1 MVKRVFDIA
10 AAMLGLLILSPL
22 LIAASFGICLSSR
35 GPILFK
41 ARRVGL
47 NGMEFTMHK
56 FRTMYV
62 GSSRG
67 VRSVITGRSDS
78 RIFWFGKVLRK
89 TKIDE
94 LPQLWDVLVGRMS
107 IVGPRPEDPQIVEH
121 HYSEEYKKTLS
132 VKPGVAS
139 PGSIF
144 YYTHG
149 ERMLTG
155 EDPAAAY
162 VEKVLPLK
170 MVLELDYVRSASMLR
185 DLAVIRATV
194 STIFLKSI
202 GKSAFSTPSQ
212 LLSIENQADLMR
224 VRK

>member
-10 AAMLGLLILSPL
+10 AATLGLLILSPVL
-22 LIAASFGICLSSR
+22 LAAALGILLSSR
-35 GPILFK
+35 WTVLFR

-47 NGMEFTMHK
+47 HGAEFAMHK
-56 FRTMYV
+56 FRTMHV
-62 GSSRG
+62 DRNPGKD
-67 VRSVITGRSDS
+67 SVITGRSDS
-78 RIFWFGKVLRK
+78 RIFEFGKVLRK

-94 LPQLWDVLVGRMS
+94 LPQLWDVLIGKMS
-107 IVGPRPEDPQIVEH
+107 IVGPRPEDPQIVDR

-149 ERMLTG
+149 EKMLTG
-155 EDPAAAY
+155 EDPESAY

-170 MVLELDYVRSASMLR
+170 MVLELQYVRNASLPR
-185 DLAVIRATV
+185 DLAIIATTV
-194 STIFLKSI
+194 KTIFLKSI
-202 GKSAFSTPSQ
+202 GKNSFPMPSELISTGNRSVPV
-212 LLSIENQADLMR
+212 E
-224 VRK
+224 